1 MLRDEI
7 DFIELELELIARLLK
22 IITHTLIKY
31 ADLHK
36 MLHKKNS
43 PTFLNGDFGYAS
55 REVRTHRMLPNS
67 AWP

>member
-1 MLRDEI
+1 MLRNEI
-7 DFIELELELIARLLK
+7 DFIELELELELIASLLK

-36 MLHKKNS
+36 MLDKKNS

-55 REVRTHRMLPNS
+55 REVHVRIE
-67 AWP
+67 